1 MAASLLRL
9 RTSVIRNYLP
19 INSTFSRLPFST
31 ASTSPLK
38 RVGTHNGTFHC
49 DEALGCF
56 MIRLTSKFH
65 GAQIIRTRNL
75 QVLDTLDAV
84 LDVGGV
90 YDPSRNRFD
99 HHHKGFNEILGG
111 GFATKLSGAGLVYK
125 HYGVEIIAKTVQLDE
140 GHPDVHR
147 LFLAVY
153 KNFIEEVDAI
163 DNGIN
168 QYETDQPP
176 RYVNNTTLSS
186 RIPRLNVNWYDDD
199 QSPEKEDQAFQHAMA
214 LAGNEFMD
222 SIHFHAKSWLPARLV
237 VMECLAARKNIDSGG
252 EIMLLT
258 RSCPM
263 EMEVKALLVVL
274 IQKLRDKLN
283 EESVANNKSMT
294 CQLKRLLQSLSEEN
308 DEFLKSRDCLFLLY
322 EVEDEI
328 DKFSFQ
334 VARQRKWFG
343 FLMNQ
348 PLFFNNLN
356 SCRVLIRKLKNF
368 TSKIYCLPE
377 NHKAAATPSSS
388 IPSASAVWPIPTIP
402 SAKHG
407 PLTRSV
413 STISH
418 LHPQK
423 KKLTFSYSYNNDNV
437 LSNVHDHQW
446 SYEVAAKRY
455 NDLCI
460 NLKPCLL
467 YLVLFPKD
475 YDIPVRRLLRL
486 WQAEELVERKPSP
499 DDFVQKHF
507 KDLVDR
513 GMIQITKLRSDNSP
527 KQCRL
532 VPIFHGYLSAKALG
546 LGMFYIHH
554 GLEHLEDVAGPF
566 GVRRMIQQMGSATG
580 ALTNSDRARNFNPSL
595 LRSYVSFNRPR
606 KDMPAKEVGLLLG
619 GIINS
624 DFRLLKVL
632 DLEGVNKPTLP
643 NKLDHLYLLKYLGLR
658 GTNMDY
664 LPESVGKLS
673 YLETLD
679 LKRTNIDSLPNS
691 IWQLKQLRHLNLN
704 GIRFTMP
711 PSSSLTLVTLWGLV
725 LDDNISVN
733 EVLGMLLNL
742 RELGIKFQLSTR
754 SQGVL
759 LDWIGK
765 LANLQSL
772 RLTSANGLGQALKLV
787 LKPLATLVKLSHLN
801 LLGNLERLPSA
812 NEFPPTVKVLT
823 LSISQLSKDPMET
836 LGQLPC
842 LIVLRLLGDSF
853 TGKRMVCL
861 RGGFKKLEV
870 LKMWKLAELE
880 EWDVEEEAMESLKE
894 LNIRHCDKL
903 KNIPCRLLI
912 KPRRMERLIL
922 TNMPGAFVDRIK
934 KSTTLTVTTNH

>member
-1 MAASLLRL
+1 
-9 RTSVIRNYLP
+9 
-19 INSTFSRLPFST
+19 
-31 ASTSPLK
+31 
-38 RVGTHNGTFHC
+38 
-49 DEALGCF
+49 
-56 MIRLTSKFH
+56 
-65 GAQIIRTRNL
+65 
-75 QVLDTLDAV
+75 
-84 LDVGGV
+84 
-90 YDPSRNRFD
+90 
-99 HHHKGFNEILGG
+99 
-111 GFATKLSGAGLVYK
+111 
-125 HYGVEIIAKTVQLDE
+125 
-140 GHPDVHR
+140 
-147 LFLAVY
+147 
-153 KNFIEEVDAI
+153 
-163 DNGIN
+163 
-168 QYETDQPP
+168 
-176 RYVNNTTLSS
+176 
-186 RIPRLNVNWYDDD
+186 
-199 QSPEKEDQAFQHAMA
+199 
-214 LAGNEFMD
+214 
-222 SIHFHAKSWLPARLV
+222 
-237 VMECLAARKNIDSGG
+237 
-252 EIMLLT
+252 
-258 RSCPM
+258 M
-263 EMEVKALLVVL
+263 EMELVVL
-274 IQKLRDKLN
+274 IQKLRDTLN

-294 CQLKRLLQSLSEEN
+294 CQLKRLLQSLSEEDN
-308 DEFLKSRDCLFLLY
+308 EFLKSRDCLFLLY

-328 DKFSFQ
+328 DKFSFR

-368 TSKIYCLPE
+368 MSKIYCLPE

-437 LSNVHDHQW
+437 LSNVHDH
-446 SYEVAAKRY
+446 YEVAAK
-455 NDLCI
+455 
-460 NLKPCLL
+460 
-467 YLVLFPKD
+467 
-475 YDIPVRRLLRL
+475 
-486 WQAEELVERKPSP
+486 
-499 DDFVQKHF
+499 
-507 KDLVDR
+507 
-513 GMIQITKLRSDNSP
+513 
-527 KQCRL
+527 
-532 VPIFHGYLSAKALG
+532 
-546 LGMFYIHH
+546 
-554 GLEHLEDVAGPF
+554 GPF

-595 LRSYVSFNRPR
+595 LRSYVSFNRPH

-619 GIINS
+619 VIINS

-658 GTNMDY
+658 GTNLDY

-704 GIRFTMP
+704 GIRLTMP

-861 RGGFKKLEV
+861 RGEFKKLEV

-903 KNIPCRLLI
+903 KNIPCRLLK
-912 KPRRMERLIL
+912 KPRRLERLIL

-934 KSTTLTVTTNH
+934 KGISINTTLTVTTNH